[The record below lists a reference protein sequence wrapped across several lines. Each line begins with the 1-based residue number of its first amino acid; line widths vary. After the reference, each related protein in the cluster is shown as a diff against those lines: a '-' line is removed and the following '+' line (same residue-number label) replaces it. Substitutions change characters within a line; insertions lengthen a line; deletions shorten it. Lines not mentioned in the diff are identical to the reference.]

1 MSPLTLA
8 NPLPTIGRQIRHY
21 RREAAMSQEDLAE
34 KSGIYRTYLS
44 RIENGVANPSIM
56 VLATIACTL
65 NVQIQSLMAAPEG

>member
-1 MSPLTLA
+1 MSPQTWP
-8 NPLPTIGRQIRHY
+8 NPLPVIGRQIRHF

-65 NVQIQSLMAAPEG
+65 KVQIQSLMPPPEG